1 MSEINQG
8 VWAHGVIAGGDRK
21 GEEKKTTQPK
31 HSHLER
37 ISLGPLVCAR
47 RRLWEPLNYSL
58 VFSLLVSSLAASKV
72 PFLRAHFV
80 AIARTFFFEVLPS
93 HGCVCVC
100 LHLARA
106 VIGLSHCPAD

>member
-37 ISLGPLVCAR
+37 ISLGPLVCAPTAVGAAE
-47 RRLWEPLNYSL
+47 LFVS
-58 VFSLLVSSLAASKV
+58 VFTSCFISSGIKSPISPSTLCCHRS
-72 PFLRAHFV
+72 P
-80 AIARTFFFEVLPS
+80 FFFEVLPS
-93 HGCVCVC
+93 HGCVCVS
-100 LHLARA
+100 ASGASRNW
-106 VIGLSHCPAD
+106 VITLPR